1 VSPLR
6 QPVKGACG
14 RLARERLGGRT
25 KGHDMSK
32 VMNLVLE
39 DEDMLE
45 LTRILL
51 DDDAEG
57 ALEWL
62 RAHLSG
68 KAAHVLEGRSA
79 PKHPRA

>member
-1 VSPLR
+1 
-6 QPVKGACG
+6 
-14 RLARERLGGRT
+14 
-25 KGHDMSK
+25 MSR

-39 DEDMLE
+39 DEDLMELE
-45 LTRILL
+45 RILL

-68 KAAHVLEGRSA
+68 KAPHVLEGRSQ

>member
-1 VSPLR
+1 
-6 QPVKGACG
+6 
-14 RLARERLGGRT
+14 
-25 KGHDMSK
+25 MSK

-39 DEDMLE
+39 DEDMIE
-45 LTRILL
+45 LMRVLL

-68 KAAHVLEGRSA
+68 KAPYVLEGRSQ

>member
-1 VSPLR
+1 
-6 QPVKGACG
+6 
-14 RLARERLGGRT
+14 
-25 KGHDMSK
+25 MSK

-45 LTRILL
+45 LMRILL

-68 KAAHVLEGRSA
+68 KAPHVLEDRSS
-79 PKHPRA
+79 PKHPRS

>member
-1 VSPLR
+1 
-6 QPVKGACG
+6 
-14 RLARERLGGRT
+14 
-25 KGHDMSK
+25 MSK

-45 LTRILL
+45 LMRVLL

-68 KAAHVLEGRSA
+68 KAPHLLEDRSS
-79 PKHPRA
+79 PKHPRS

>member
-1 VSPLR
+1 
-6 QPVKGACG
+6 
-14 RLARERLGGRT
+14 
-25 KGHDMSK
+25 MSK

-39 DEDMLE
+39 DADMLE
-45 LTRILL
+45 LMRILL

-62 RAHLSG
+62 KAHLSG
-68 KAAHVLEGRSA
+68 KAPHVLEDRSS

>member
-1 VSPLR
+1 
-6 QPVKGACG
+6 
-14 RLARERLGGRT
+14 
-25 KGHDMSK
+25 MSN

-45 LTRILL
+45 LMRVLL
-51 DDDAEG
+51 DDDAKG

-68 KAAHVLEGRSA
+68 KAPHVLEDRSS
-79 PKHPRA
+79 PKHPRS